1 LSITESVKKIRDTGY
16 SFSDLLSKFNT
27 TLFKGAMIDASERIE
42 KQEQKSK
49 GEYLISDLYNEDNI
63 LEDRIR
69 GHSPIDR

>member
-1 LSITESVKKIRDTGY
+1 
-16 SFSDLLSKFNT
+16 
-27 TLFKGAMIDASERIE
+27 MIDASERIE